1 MHYYKSTELADL
13 YGVSRRTVT
22 NWVKQTQEGKLGLEL
37 FNKDGSAYVLKSEH
51 NQLILQTL
59 VHERRK
65 YVNTRSS
72 KIASPTPDFYK
83 TYSDQQIHDIIRS
96 LNVIKELPLQYSY
109 IGEGAMIWDQFRTRP
124 NRNFDPEI
132 LIPANISYLNTI
144 LDEYDYVNIVD
155 IGVGNGSGAKSLVSQ
170 LHKNGKLKRY
180 IGLDISP
187 NMLEITAQ
195 NMKEWF
201 DNEVKC
207 ETYVRDITTETFSDL
222 ISEPPDTN
230 SKETSTINLVLLLGG
245 TISNFKNPSDVLRV
259 IHRSMSQD
267 DILLTSFRLATPTVK
282 HQLGFIN
289 SYQKQVKSL
298 LDMMGLDESYYKTEI
313 GFDEEMGIRFGR
325 IRMKHSAEIEFKLQK
340 GTWYVNLAKDETILT
355 FRAHF
360 NDIFS
365 VPKTLFY
372 DNGFNPLLISQRL
385 NHEGALIIAD
395 LKK

>member
-22 NWVKQTQEGKLGLEL
+22 NWIKQTQDGKLGLEL
-37 FNKDGSAYVLKSEH
+37 FNKDDAAYVLKSEQ
-51 NQLILQTL
+51 NQLLLQTL

-72 KIASPTPDFYK
+72 KIASPTPTFYE

-109 IGEGAMIWDQFRTRP
+109 LGEGAIVWDQFRARP
-124 NRNFDPEI
+124 NRNFDPEV

-144 LDEYDYVNIVD
+144 LNEYDYVNIVD
-155 IGVGNGSGAKSLVSQ
+155 IGVGNGSGAKSLVSR
-170 LHKNGKLKRY
+170 LHNSGKLKRY
-180 IGLDISP
+180 IGIDISP
-187 NMLEITAQ
+187 NMLKITAQ
-195 NMKEWF
+195 NMYEWF
-201 DNEVKC
+201 DNEIQC

-222 ISEPPDTN
+222 ISEPPDSD
-230 SKETSTINLVLLLGG
+230 SKEVSTINLVLLLGG
-245 TISNFKNPSDVLRV
+245 TISNFRNPNDVLRV

-267 DILLTSFRLATPTVK
+267 DILLTGFRLATPTVK

-298 LDMMGLDESYYKTEI
+298 LDMMGLDESNYKTEI
-313 GFDEEMGIRFGR
+313 GFDEEAGIRFGR
-325 IRMKHSAEIEFKLQK
+325 IRMRHSAEIEFKLQK
-340 GTWYVNLAKDETILT
+340 GTWYVNLAKDETVLT

-365 VPKTLFY
+365 APKTLFY
-372 DNGFNPLLISQRL
+372 DNGFNPLLVSQRL